1 MMLRRELLK
10 GNTET
15 LLLSL
20 LANGPKYGYQIVK
33 ELERRSGGYFSFR
46 EGTLYPALHRMER
59 AGLVEGRWEPS
70 PSGQMRRYYY
80 ITDKGRRQ
88 LEVLQREW
96 RAFTRAVSLVI
107 LPEQA

>member
-1 MMLRRELLK
+1 MSRRELLK
-10 GNTET
+10 GSTET

-20 LANGPKYGYQIVK
+20 LVSGPKYGYQIVK
-33 ELERRSGGYFSFR
+33 EIERRSRGYFSFR

-80 ITDKGRRQ
+80 ITDKGRKH
-88 LEVLQREW
+88 LETLQREW
-96 RAFTRAVSLVI
+96 EAFARAVTLVI
-107 LPEQA
+107 LPDQA